1 MNVIHTISLLFFSP
15 YRSPLIFEN
24 ETGSSAGIT
33 NTGIT
38 NTASSMAADGGGES
52 VRRGKV
58 IVTQTTTT
66 GNTLTTPGAESAISN
81 QSSDVEELQ
90 QIDQGKM

>member
-1 MNVIHTISLLFFSP
+1 MNVIHTISLLFFPP

-24 ETGSSAGIT
+24 ETGSSAAA
-33 NTGIT
+33 GIT